1 MAKKKPKK
9 NRYNRNSTK
18 RRLTLR
24 PIRHPFRVLAIGI
37 GCVCVVVAAVI
48 WGNVLQNRSEQYR
61 ADKEAGRWTVETIT
75 DAEVLPQAKDVPDVK
90 AWPLD
95 PGDGLNDFYSNKY
108 SAATVWL
115 CREDGSMPYTSE
127 VAKAAGRACGDRPL
141 SREIQKLH
149 NNDLRAVGVFTV
161 RSLNTSEDG
170 GSAAVSNYLIQT
182 ELAILEEYSAMGLD
196 ELILVGLPT
205 GNRSAASLSFV
216 TELRSRMP
224 AENAPLLG
232 VGVSLD
238 MMAGAMEGSTL
249 PAEYLRACD
258 YLALDLTDPQQYA
271 AYAVPTDN
279 AGSTEDTDKSADE
292 PAFTSELSRLLYRYR
307 YPYLRYNLRLLF
319 DSSQSEHLEEAV
331 SYGFDRFLVIRPTPS
346 QS

>member
-24 PIRHPFRVLAIGI
+24 PIRHPFRVLAISI
-37 GCVCVVVAAVI
+37 GGVCVVVAAVI
-48 WGNVLQNRSEQYR
+48 WGNVLQNRSDQYR
-61 ADKEAGRWTVETIT
+61 ADKEAGRWTVETVT
-75 DAEVLPQAKDVPDVK
+75 DAEVLPQSKDVPDVK

-115 CREDGSMPYTSE
+115 SLEDGSMPYTSE
-127 VAKAAGRACGDRPL
+127 VALAAGRACGDRPL

-149 NNDLRAVGVFTV
+149 NNDLRAVGVFSV
-161 RSLNTSEDG
+161 RSLNESEDN
-170 GSAAVSNYLIQT
+170 GSTALSNYLVQT
-182 ELAILEEYSAMGLD
+182 ELAILEEYAAMGLD

-205 GNRSAASLSFV
+205 DSRSAASLAFV
-216 TELRSRMP
+216 TQLRSRMP
-224 AENAPLLG
+224 AENTPLLG
-232 VGVSLD
+232 LGVSLD
-238 MMAGAMEGSTL
+238 VMAGAMEGSTL
-249 PAEYLRACD
+249 PAQYMTVCD
-258 YLALDLTDPQQYA
+258 YLALDMTDPQQYA
-271 AYAVPTDN
+271 SYAAPVGD
-279 AGSTEDTDKSADE
+279 AEDAENTDE
-292 PAFTSELSRLLYRYR
+292 PAFTSDLSRLLYRYR

-319 DSSQSEHLEEAV
+319 DSSQSEQIQEAV
-331 SYGFDRFLVIRPTPS
+331 SYGFERFLAIRQTTS